1 MKAIVISP
9 TQLPTVVDIDG
20 TYESLRDLI
29 GGYLEALPFTEGSSV
44 YIDEEGKL
52 KGLPPN
58 LIATS
63 LMRSIGPGLWP
74 DDSICGTMVI
84 VGNNDVNGEYDGEE
98 HDVPDAVIKQVME
111 FKL

>member
-1 MKAIVISP
+1 MKVIVITP
-9 TQLPTVVDIDG
+9 TQLPKVVEIDG

-29 GGYLEALPFTEGSSV
+29 GGYLEALPFTDGTSV

-84 VGNNDVNGEYDGEE
+84 VGNLNEIGEYDGEE
-98 HDVPDAVIKQVME
+98 HDVPNEVVKQVME